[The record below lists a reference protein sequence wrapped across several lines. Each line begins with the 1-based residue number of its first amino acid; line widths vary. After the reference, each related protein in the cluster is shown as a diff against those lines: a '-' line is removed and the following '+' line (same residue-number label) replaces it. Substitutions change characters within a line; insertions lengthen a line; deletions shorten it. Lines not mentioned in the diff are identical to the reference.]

1 MSETAPTTPTP
12 PPTKPSETNTGTY
25 GISTVFAIATAF
37 FIFILFLYKGS
48 IPNFWILFWA
58 GVPVILYIV
67 SSLLGLATQ
76 MINCG
81 TINPGNAFLAGIAT
95 PLASLVFMGIASVSW
110 FRVPIASAFA
120 PLLVK
125 QNFSTFKNIGRINNS
140 GTHLVDI
147 RQASLQALEAQSPLV
162 MGISYAYYL
171 FFGILFGQVFTS
183 NMSITC

>member
-1 MSETAPTTPTP
+1 MSSATQTP
-12 PPTKPSETNTGTY
+12 PSTKSSDTSTGTY

-37 FIFILFLYKGS
+37 CIFVMFLYKDS
-48 IPNFWILFWA
+48 LPNFWIIFWT
-58 GVPVILYIV
+58 GVPIILYIV

-76 MINCG
+76 IINCG
-81 TINPGNAFLAGIAT
+81 TINPGNAFLAGLAT
-95 PLASLVFMGIASVSW
+95 PLACLVFMGIASISW

-125 QNFSTFKNIGRINNS
+125 QTFATLKNMGRINNS
-140 GTHLVDI
+140 GSHLVDI
-147 RQASLQALEAQSPLV
+147 RHASLEALEAQSPAV